1 MTANPTTLPPGFE
14 AYKQTPVFRSGAI
27 PGGLLADH
35 STKAGVWGLLHVTS
49 GQLRYVVTDP
59 RREGTAIMVAA
70 DDGPAIIEP
79 EIVHHVEPI
88 GEVAFQI
95 TFHRAMT
102 ADDAPAVAT
111 PAAIWNRRPRREAG

>member
-1 MTANPTTLPPGFE
+1 MTANPTTLPAGFE

-35 STKAGVWGLLHVTS
+35 STKAGVWGLLHVIS

-59 RREGTAIMVAA
+59 RRDAIMIEVSAGG
-70 DDGPAIIEP
+70 GPAIIEP

-95 TFHRAMT
+95 TFHRAVT
-102 ADDAPAVAT
+102 ADDAVAANPAT
-111 PAAIWNRRPRREAG
+111 IWNRRPKLEKA